1 MNPRLRY
8 SISYRLP
15 GGNARWAFAL
25 AALAF
30 LATEGQ
36 AAPAQ
41 PPDAAKAVA
50 AECAALEKRLPEFV
64 RVRLEMPSQDGSYA
78 WDTPGGQV
86 NKTAYFDES
95 GTAVKV
101 VTVHEDKRGSF
112 RTEVLL
118 KDGQPIFLV
127 EGIYETLPD
136 KLVHANENRLWFQSG
151 RCVRWESC
159 AGDVKRGPDGKANTG
174 TLKRFEEGAAK
185 RDAQSTERYE
195 NAVETAQLDGGQL
208 RDIYDPPLEGVPY
221 RLVGGT
227 ASPDGR
233 YQVGWGLRTRV
244 ARVLRQFA
252 TTGDDGGS
260 KVENY
265 LIDLKTKKIL
275 CKIPGEFGSDDPSQN
290 SGSLTAVWSPDG
302 RSVFVYQNW
311 KWNTAEASLILIDP
325 VGKPAAPI
333 DVLNQA
339 DEWVAVFL
347 KDSDSPYF
355 DKLDRMSF
363 TIAGAKL
370 DGDGQLTFQYIGQ
383 IPRSDEDGSFVTLEI
398 AARIRPAAED
408 VPAGLDLTGIRVAK
422 DP

>member
-1 MNPRLRY
+1 MKPHYR
-8 SISYRLP
+8 ISHSCRLP
-15 GGNARWAFAL
+15 GGSTGWTLALTAVLLFANVL
-25 AALAF
+25 H
-30 LATEGQ
+30 

-86 NKTAYFDES
+86 NKTACFDEM
-95 GTAVKV
+95 GAAVKV

-118 KDGQPIFLV
+118 KDGLPIFLL

-136 KLVHANENRLWFQSG
+136 KRVHANENRLWFRDG

-159 AGDVKRGPDGKANTG
+159 AGDVKPGPDGKTNTG
-174 TLKRFEEGAAK
+174 TLKRVEEGAAK
-185 RDAQSTERYE
+185 RDAQSADRYE
-195 NAVETAQLDGGQL
+195 SAVETAQLDGGQL

-227 ASPDGR
+227 ASPDGH
-233 YQVGWGLRTRV
+233 YQIGWGLRTRV

-290 SGSLTAVWSPDG
+290 SGSLNTAWSPDG
-302 RSVFVYQNW
+302 RAVFVYQNW
-311 KWNTAEASLILIDP
+311 KWNTAEASLVLIDSA
-325 VGKPAAPI
+325 GKPTSPI

-355 DKLDRMSF
+355 SKLDRMSF
-363 TIAGAKL
+363 TIANAKL
-370 DGDGQLTFQYIGQ
+370 DGDGQLTFQYLGQ
-383 IPRSDEDGSFVTLEI
+383 IPKSDEDGSFVTLEI
-398 AARIRPAAED
+398 AARIRPAAPD
-408 VPAGLDLTGIRVAK
+408 APAGIDLADIRIAK
-422 DP
+422 HP